1 MDAGAVIAARLATQR
16 LTGPPAGSPLQV
28 VRELLAVQAQDAPL
42 ARAMVALRCAGT
54 ASDVAAAVASGE
66 IVRTHVL
73 RPTWHYV
80 AAVDLRPLLALTSP
94 KVESGMASRHRQ
106 LELAGRPLDAAL
118 ETVLARLD
126 ADRSRLQLREAEA
139 DLQRRRNDVE
149 RGEQLLARKL
159 IPATQHDQAVSDY
172 AMRRADVGL
181 ARVNVGKAEIR
192 APFDGTV
199 TRRWVKRGQLLA
211 HNAPVFDVA
220 DFTDLRADLRV
231 PERDASALAA
241 NQPVRFTADALGTR
255 EFAARIE
262 RVAPVVDRS
271 SGTVGVTVR
280 IDNRDLALRPGQ
292 FARMDIAFR
301 HFDDTVLMPKAAVL
315 GSRNAAVAYVIRDGK
330 AVRTPIRL
338 GYENGARVQVLEG
351 VEAGS
356 EVVVS
361 GHAALSDGT
370 AVHVLPAIDTTAAVR
385 NLAALGGKRS

>member
-1 MDAGAVIAARLATQR
+1 MNARPPLLCTLAAGLATV
-16 LTGPPAGSPLQV
+16 LAGCST
-28 VRELLAVQAQDAPL
+28 
-42 ARAMVALRCAGT
+42 GT
-54 ASDVAAAVASGE
+54 ASPSADKEKPAGQPVEVARVERGELTAHYAATATLEAEREATLVAEVPGTVLE
-66 IVRTHVL
+66 IV
-73 RPTWHYV
+73 
-80 AAVDLRPLLALTSP
+80 
-94 KVESGMASRHRQ
+94 VEEGQRVRKGQ
-106 LELAGRPLDAAL
+106 L
-118 ETVLARLD
+118 LARLD